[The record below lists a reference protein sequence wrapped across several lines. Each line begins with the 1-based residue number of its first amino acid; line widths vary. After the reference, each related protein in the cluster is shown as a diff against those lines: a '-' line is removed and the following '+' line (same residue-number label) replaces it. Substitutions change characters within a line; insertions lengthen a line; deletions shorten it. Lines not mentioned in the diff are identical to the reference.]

1 MEDIDYKI
9 LFETSSGL
17 CLILDPQFTIIA
29 VTEAYLAAT
38 MTVREN
44 ILNRNIFE
52 VFPDNPD
59 DLKANSVSNLRASLQ
74 RVLKNKTADSLAII
88 KYDIKKPESEGGAFE
103 VRYWN
108 PINSPVLDSE
118 NKVKYII
125 HKVEDVTEFVNLK
138 QQGLEQEQLN
148 ENLKTL
154 AQNLDR
160 ELLQKSKQILQGNI
174 DLQETN
180 EELLNKTA
188 ELLRSNEELSQF
200 AATAAHDI
208 KAPFRS
214 VSGYLEI
221 IRAKFAAQSQ
231 DPEILEA
238 FERIGAARLRIA
250 ALLDG
255 LLQFAQIA
263 QSNESFKEVD
273 LKKVLDEVLLNMEY
287 NIKESKAKVIIK
299 DELPILKGE
308 HFQLVQLFQNLIAN
322 AIKFHGEDAPE
333 IIISAM
339 AAKEHYSFSV
349 QDNGIGINPKYFNKI
364 FKVFER
370 LNSRDEYSGSGL
382 GLAICKR
389 IVTRHNGKL
398 WVESEVGKGTVFF
411 FTLHK

>member
-9 LFETSSGL
+9 LFEASPGL
-17 CLILDPQFTIIA
+17 CLILDPDFKIVA
-29 VTEAYLAAT
+29 VTDSYLATT

-44 ILNRNIFE
+44 ILNRNIFD

-74 RVLKNKTADSLAII
+74 RVLQNKIADSLAII
-88 KYDIKKPESEGGAFE
+88 KYDIKKPESEGGTFE

-108 PINSPVLDSE
+108 PINSPILDSE
-118 NKVKYII
+118 NQIKYII
-125 HKVEDVTEFVNLK
+125 HRVEDVTEFVNLK

-174 DLQETN
+174 ALQEIN
-180 EELLNKTA
+180 EELLNKTG

-214 VSGYLEI
+214 VSGYLKI
-221 IRAKFAAQSQ
+221 IRKRFAQSE
-231 DPEILEA
+231 DPEVTEA

-250 ALLDG
+250 SLLDG
-255 LLQFAQIA
+255 LLSFAQIA
-263 QSNESFKEVD
+263 QSNEPFKEVD

-287 NIKESKAKVIIK
+287 NIKESEAKIHIK
-299 DELPILKGE
+299 GDLPIVKGE
-308 HFQLVQLFQNLIAN
+308 QFQLVQLFQNLIAN
-322 AIKFHGEDAPE
+322 AIKFHGEETPE
-333 IIISAM
+333 ITISVM
-339 AAKEHYSFSV
+339 PAKEHYSFSV
-349 QDNGIGINPKYFNKI
+349 QDNGIGINPKYFNRI

-370 LNSRDEYSGSGL
+370 LNGRDEYSGSGL
-382 GLAICKR
+382 GLAICQR
-389 IVTRHNGKL
+389 IVTRHKGKL
-398 WVESEVGKGTVFF
+398 WVESEVGKGTIFF